1 LHFAV
6 EWAQDNLAITPKSTL
21 MPLPLTQAERKQ
33 RKAERVAREKKM
45 VQHLRA
51 RVLAS
56 ITFDEIKGA
65 ALKLP
70 DTQRAELVA
79 LLACSRAG
87 SN

>member
-45 VQHLRA
+45 VQHLHPQFRTMVRHRSA
-51 RVLAS
+51 
-56 ITFDEIKGA
+56 I
-65 ALKLP
+65 ALISAP
-70 DTQRAELVA
+70 AP
-79 LLACSRAG
+79 
-87 SN
+87 